1 MVAPS
6 FVLPCL
12 VGTGVNSS
20 ILLPSFCLVVWGIG
34 LIYYSIPTGDCKPG
48 GMINTAQKTMPLIC
62 FLANQA
68 LYIGYMAQVITVP
81 LFPFL
86 PFHYSIFL
94 NRMGDMIKMFL
105 SCPPRR
111 VSGNAPGEH
120 LFYSELTPFKNSV
133 ILTDAVGQDL
143 PVAGFKGIAVVMFQ
157 TIPFWSTPRPPVVR
171 LPFALFLA
179 VNVPGANRMTIS
191 RLSLPMV
198 LTPCALTGASVTGAT

>member
-1 MVAPS
+1 MAP
-6 FVLPCL
+6 P
-12 VGTGVNSS
+12 
-20 ILLPSFCLVVWGIG
+20 
-34 LIYYSIPTGDCKPG
+34 
-48 GMINTAQKTMPLIC
+48 
-62 FLANQA
+62 FL
-68 LYIGYMAQVITVP
+68 
-81 LFPFL
+81 FL
-86 PFHYSIFL
+86 PFHYSISWERIL
-94 NRMGDMIKMFL
+94 LMIKMFL
-105 SCPPRR
+105 SCPPWP
-111 VSGNAPGEH
+111 VSGDGPGEL

-133 ILTDAVGQDL
+133 MLTDAVGQDL